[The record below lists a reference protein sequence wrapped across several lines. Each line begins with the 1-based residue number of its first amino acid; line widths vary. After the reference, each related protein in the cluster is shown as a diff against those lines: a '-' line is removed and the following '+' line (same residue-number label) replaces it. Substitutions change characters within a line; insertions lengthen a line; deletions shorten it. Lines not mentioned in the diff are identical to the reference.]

1 MLVLFVDRISESP
14 RWLTDRRTLLTLNTT
29 NAREQMVTKSWT
41 PAAHKCFPSGGCRSR
56 QKKSYF
62 MRGTQRIVTKSTARS
77 QSSRRF
83 GHLSKITFFCD
94 WNAVLPCARFR
105 GFRRTFAS
113 FRDSGNS
120 PNRISRRSL
129 YRSLF
134 GVSGVQK
141 GARLGPAGATPL
153 GRAGGREHDI
163 LGRQNVSEA
172 AGAAAEH
179 EGRPVES
186 ERGRV
191 VARMVRLTDSE
202 KNTRCARG
210 RNAPATGSATR
221 RRRPCASNP
230 PRRPPRRELSSF
242 PRDRADE
249 IAARPR
255 AAPRGRPVFAPP
267 VPLFPRAS
275 LAASDWPDRVRLTA
289 PAPPLPRESAGICT
303 TA

>member
-1 MLVLFVDRISESP
+1 MFPIQVAVVPAKKKLFYAGHTENRDTHKINCAVTILSQIRAFIQITFICDCAPVLVS
-14 RWLTDRRTLLTLNTT
+14 
-29 NAREQMVTKSWT
+29 
-41 PAAHKCFPSGGCRSR
+41 AHFFWPPCS
-56 QKKSYF
+56 
-62 MRGTQRIVTKSTARS
+62 
-77 QSSRRF
+77 RF
-83 GHLSKITFFCD
+83 GQF
-94 WNAVLPCARFR
+94 
-105 GFRRTFAS
+105 
-113 FRDSGNS
+113 S
-120 PNRISRRSL
+120 PYRISRRSL

-134 GVSGVQK
+134 GLYDVQK

-210 RNAPATGSATR
+210 RNAPAAGSATR

-230 PRRPPRRELSSF
+230 SRRPPRRELSSF

>member
-1 MLVLFVDRISESP
+1 
-14 RWLTDRRTLLTLNTT
+14 
-29 NAREQMVTKSWT
+29 
-41 PAAHKCFPSGGCRSR
+41 
-56 QKKSYF
+56 
-62 MRGTQRIVTKSTARS
+62 MRKSTTRTQNQLRGHNPLARFGLLFKSHFFTTGSLCSFPRFSPPVFAIQKIFS
-77 QSSRRF
+77 QSDFPQIAFSF
-83 GHLSKITFFCD
+83 
-94 WNAVLPCARFR
+94 A
-105 GFRRTFAS
+105 FRRAERRAS
-113 FRDSGNS
+113 
-120 PNRISRRSL
+120 
-129 YRSLF
+129 
-134 GVSGVQK
+134 
-141 GARLGPAGATPL
+141 GPVGATPL

-163 LGRQNVSEA
+163 LWRQNVSKA

-230 PRRPPRRELSSF
+230 PRRPPRRELGSF